1 MVVDQLALVAWGRAL
16 VWLTALA
23 LALSACNAETRIPG
37 PRLVADGIEFQTQ
50 AAPPGVEAEPA
61 IAIARAAVAGIDR
74 EFGMDTSRQPDVVEF
89 GIARCSE
96 APSCLGADAGPG
108 PWMVWHIK
116 WQPIGSPSWI
126 ALLLDP
132 TTSELIWIGAG

>member
-1 MVVDQLALVAWGRAL
+1 VDQLAFLAKGRAFG
-16 VWLTALA
+16 WIATCA

-37 PRLVADGIEFQTQ
+37 PRPVANGIEFQTQ

-74 EFGMDTSRQPDVVEF
+74 EFGMDISRQPDVLEY

-96 APSCLGADAGPG
+96 APSCLGAEAGTG

-132 TTSELIWIGAG
+132 ATGESIWIGAG